1 MLPSPA
7 EVVESWN
14 DEQTVRFNFDK
25 ADLTPED
32 RLVIGY
38 LMMEEHGLFAELD
51 AEEQIAVARRL
62 KNAP

>member
-1 MLPSPA
+1 MFAKLRALPDRWLNR
-7 EVVESWN
+7 V
-14 DEQTVRFNFDK
+14 TMH
-25 ADLTPED
+25 